1 MTAVYGRAHILGTM
15 LKVSI
20 IIPAWNE
27 QDRIT
32 DCLDNALRQT
42 VTPHEVIV
50 VDNRSTDNTVAI
62 VEQYMREHPQAPVK
76 LLHQDEEQG
85 LIPTRNFG
93 LNAATGDVLGRVD
106 ADCMLKPDW
115 VEVVAGIFTEDKDAM
130 GATGPVTYY
139 DMPARRIALRGDDS
153 VRRRTFRAD
162 GGKVLLFGSNMAL
175 RATAWHAI
183 ANEVCR
189 YREDVMDEDID
200 ISLHLLGR
208 GFKTVYS
215 ERMICG
221 ISARRMD
228 TSFKSFRNYMK
239 RFKNTFAAHP
249 QHWRERKSE
258 HTLYL
263 MYPWLHALFPVYQQ
277 YLDSRDIN
285 PALRIWF
292 RDQAKLAR
300 AEGDSLDDLPGIDEF
315 VKETPSGVPGINM
328 VNDGIIFDDEGDVE
342 DAATADGLTAET
354 PAAAAEDAKDGA
366 AQAEHDAAAAAEDD
380 EAANGPAIPFATDD
394 TGSDASADTADGT
407 RN

>member
-1 MTAVYGRAHILGTM
+1 M

-50 VDNRSTDNTVAI
+50 VDNRSTDDTVAV
-62 VEQYMREHPQAPVK
+62 VERYMREHPQAPVK

-115 VEVVAGIFTEDKDAM
+115 VEVVAGIFTEDRDAM

-153 VRRRTFRAD
+153 VRRHTFRAD

-175 RATAWHAI
+175 RASAWHEVAG
-183 ANEVCR
+183 EVCR
-189 YREDVMDEDID
+189 DREDVMHEDID
-200 ISLHLLGR
+200 VSLHLLGR

-239 RFKNTFAAHP
+239 RFKNTFEAHP
-249 QHWRERKSE
+249 QHWRTRKSE
-258 HTLYL
+258 RTLYL

-277 YLDSRDIN
+277 YLESREIN

-292 RDQAKLAR
+292 REQAKLAR
-300 AEGDSLDDLPGIDEF
+300 AQGDPLDDLPGID
-315 VKETPSGVPGINM
+315 VLVTETPTGV
-328 VNDGIIFDDEGDVE
+328 DGIDEISSSGMFDDDD
-342 DAATADGLTAET
+342 DAHVADGLTAET
-354 PAAAAEDAKDGA
+354 PAAAAEDARDGA
-366 AQAEHDAAAAAEDD
+366 ADAEHDAIVAAE
-380 EAANGPAIPFATDD
+380 EAVASNGPAIPPATSDQ
-394 TGSDASADTADGT
+394 GVDASAESASAAKE
-407 RN
+407 